1 MPPSSGSPVLT
12 RGRDI
17 LVGYDVMLCDIWGV
31 IHNGVRA
38 FDSANEA
45 LVNFRVRGGSVVLI
59 SNAPMQERFVAAL
72 LDERGVKR
80 EAWDR
85 IVTSG
90 DLAIRHVGE
99 QGYRAIHP
107 LIYSHDEHLFRDIA
121 ARHVPLADAEAI
133 VCSGLVDDINETA
146 ETYRPLLDIARR
158 REMPFVC
165 ANPDLVVDIAGRH
178 FLCAGAIAAL
188 YEEMG
193 GNVFWAGK
201 PHPSAYIAAKARAEQ
216 IRDASVASHRILAIG
231 DALRTDLAGAAQADI
246 DALFIGSGIHRHD
259 SMTGAALDP
268 AKLARLFAPGSPPA
282 IGAMPMLAW

>member
-133 VCSGLVDDINETA
+133 VCTGLDNDADEKP
-146 ETYRPLLDIARR
+146 EQYRGRFEEAIARDL
-158 REMPFVC
+158 PFVC
-165 ANPDLVVDIAGRH
+165 ANPDLVVAVGNS
-178 FLCAGAIAAL
+178 LLYCAGALAEL
-188 YEEMG
+188 YEQMG
-193 GNVFWAGK
+193 GMVFWTGK
-201 PHPSAYIAAKARAEQ
+201 PHKIAYDTALAVAESLRGRPVARERIVAVG
-216 IRDASVASHRILAIG
+216 DSV
-231 DALRTDLAGAAQADI
+231 RTDLDGAAGFGI
-246 DALFIGSGIHRHD
+246 DALFVGSGIHAGEIMKGPD
-259 SMTGAALDP
+259 FDEAA
-268 AKLARLFAPGSPPA
+268 LARLLAKAKRAPIAALPR
-282 IGAMPMLAW
+282 LAW